1 MSLKNAT
8 KLENGRVELEIEVNA
23 ADFSAA
29 VDAAY
34 KKDVKKMSV
43 PGFRKGKAPRAM
55 IEKMY
60 GTGVF
65 YETAMNDVYPSALDA
80 AVKESEYEYVED
92 KIDLDVVS
100 FGPEGLVFKAVITV
114 KPEVKMRGH

>member
-8 KLENGRVELEIEVNA
+8 KLENGRVELEIEVDA
-23 ADFSAA
+23 ATFASA

-65 YETAMNDVYPSALDA
+65 YETAMNDVYPTALDA
-80 AVKESEYEYVED
+80 AIEESEYLQSELADIEGGDED
-92 KIDLDVVS
+92 
-100 FGPEGLVFKAVITV
+100 E
-114 KPEVKMRGH
+114 

>member
-8 KLENGRVELEIEVNA
+8 KLENGRVELEIEVDSA
-23 ADFSAA
+23 AFSAA

-55 IEKMY
+55 IEK
-60 GTGVF
+60 
-65 YETAMNDVYPSALDA
+65 VYNGEIL
-80 AVKESEYEYVED
+80 
-92 KIDLDVVS
+92 
-100 FGPEGLVFKAVITV
+100 G
-114 KPEVKMRGH
+114 